1 MYDLSTLM
9 SSFRTLVGWED
20 TDTLSTSDSGLYF
33 QEAHPLLTLR
43 AMRGIMPKDLIDR
56 YPNHENGRLYNLGD
70 KVQYNGKVYTS
81 LVGNNDYII
90 DTIHWKEY
98 DILEDYLSTITDRG
112 IKRAVTTFV
121 NEKMANLE
129 TKNIVDRRTLFDGAG
144 RKEARTANTGKLV
157 GFEITPFRSFGIKT
171 SINKVGLQM
180 YGNTGQVTLYLFH
193 SSKSE
198 PISIKTIDIT
208 SDKGN
213 FVWVDLTWTLPYI
226 GETNA
231 GGNWYIVYDQNALPP
246 YMDSINFGRDWPREP
261 CGTCNKGDALLYRLM
276 QKYVT
281 LSPFYAAESDWDGKL
296 WDLDDNIYCPG
307 DNFGLNF
314 MFTISCDIT
323 DTLLLERNQ
332 FAHVVQL
339 EVATEALKTLAL
351 NPEVAVN
358 RVQSNAE
365 RDSILFEVEGNGQ
378 GIKGIKGDLDR
389 AYKALSVDLKGL
401 DPICMG
407 CHNHG
412 VKFTSI

>member
-1 MYDLSTLM
+1 
-9 SSFRTLVGWED
+9 
-20 TDTLSTSDSGLYF
+20 
-33 QEAHPLLTLR
+33 
-43 AMRGIMPKDLIDR
+43 
-56 YPNHENGRLYNLGD
+56 
-70 KVQYNGKVYTS
+70 
-81 LVGNNDYII
+81 
-90 DTIHWKEY
+90 
-98 DILEDYLSTITDRG
+98 
-112 IKRAVTTFV
+112 
-121 NEKMANLE
+121 
-129 TKNIVDRRTLFDGAG
+129 
-144 RKEARTANTGKLV
+144 
-157 GFEITPFRSFGIKT
+157 
-171 SINKVGLQM
+171 M

-246 YMDSINFGRDWPREP
+246 YMDSINFGRDWSREP

-323 DTLLLERNQ
+323 DTLLLEKNQ